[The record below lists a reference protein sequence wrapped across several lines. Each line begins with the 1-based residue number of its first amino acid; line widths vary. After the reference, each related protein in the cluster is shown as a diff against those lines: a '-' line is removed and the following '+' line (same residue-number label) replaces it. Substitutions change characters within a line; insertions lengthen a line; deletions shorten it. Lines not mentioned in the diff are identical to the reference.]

1 MFSVY
6 DCNNKPVWDSQHK
19 DTQSIAPLKEI
30 TWAVNLAL
38 YLTYLWHFW
47 FQHFLKMSEFWII
60 RNTDWQFFLPQ
71 CCVLLLFSFFKLVV
85 FSILIGFCLIW
96 YHGGFILVK
105 LFYPSLV
112 VIFSGIIPNLEF
124 LMSIYCHI
132 ILDAFSCGSHLVPS
146 FFHMYTHTIFIWV

>member
-1 MFSVY
+1 MTVIINQSETHSIKTHKDQHSSFKGNHMSSEPSPIL
-6 DCNNKPVWDSQHK
+6 DIFMTFLISAFFENEWILNNKEYRLTVF
-19 DTQSIAPLKEI
+19 
-30 TWAVNLAL
+30 LASVL
-38 YLTYLWHFW
+38 C
-47 FQHFLKMSEFWII
+47 SVII
-60 RNTDWQFFLPQ
+60 FI
-71 CCVLLLFSFFKLVV
+71 FKLVV
-85 FSILIGFCLIW
+85 FSVLLGFCLIW

-105 LFYPSLV
+105 LFYPSFV